1 MINVQIETDQKL
13 VKLKEKS
20 IIKLV
25 SVVMKSEDIKNA
37 EILFIFTTDNVLME
51 LKKKYFNQE
60 HFTDVIAFR
69 LNDYNE
75 DKVEGEIYIS
85 VPQVSKNAKQYNQ
98 AFNKELSRTLKI
110 TLVWASPRRVYKA
123 LQKRTLKERRMVWRM
138 KLVRMMQRSLKN
150 FKDQK
155 ILSKRMI

>member
-25 SVVMKSEDIKNA
+25 SVVMKSEYIKTA
-37 EILFIFTTDNVLME
+37 EILLIFTKDNVLME
-51 LKKKYFNQE
+51 LKKEYFNQE
-60 HFTDVIAFR
+60 HYTDVIAFR
-69 LNDYNE
+69 LNDYDE

-98 AFNKELSRTLKI
+98 AFNKELSRIIIHGSLHLLNYKDKTPQEKI
-110 TLVWASPRRVYKA
+110 KMTE
-123 LQKRTLKERRMVWRM
+123 KEDYF
-138 KLVRMMQRSLKN
+138 LN
-150 FKDQK
+150 K
-155 ILSKRMI
+155 INWENIA

>member
-85 VPQVSKNAKQYNQ
+85 VPQVRNNAKQYNQ
-98 AFNKELSRTLKI
+98 AFNKELSRIIIHGSLHLLNYKDKTPQEKI
-110 TLVWASPRRVYKA
+110 KMTE
-123 LQKRTLKERRMVWRM
+123 KEDYF
-138 KLVRMMQRSLKN
+138 LN
-150 FKDQK
+150 K
-155 ILSKRMI
+155 INWENIA

>member
-20 IIKLV
+20 ILKLV
-25 SVVMKSEDIKNA
+25 SMVMKSEDIKTA
-37 EILFIFTTDNVLME
+37 EILLIFTTDNVLME

-60 HFTDVIAFR
+60 HYTDVIAFR

-85 VPQVSKNAKQYNQ
+85 VPQVRNNAKQYNQ
-98 AFNKELSRTLKI
+98 AFNKELSRIIIHGSLHLLNYKDKTPQEKI
-110 TLVWASPRRVYKA
+110 KMTE
-123 LQKRTLKERRMVWRM
+123 KEDYF
-138 KLVRMMQRSLKN
+138 LN
-150 FKDQK
+150 K
-155 ILSKRMI
+155 INWENIA

>member
-20 IIKLV
+20 ILKLV
-25 SVVMKSEDIKNA
+25 SVVMKSEDIKTA
-37 EILFIFTTDNVLME
+37 EILLIFTTDNVLME

-60 HFTDVIAFR
+60 HYTDVIAFR

-85 VPQVSKNAKQYNQ
+85 VPQVRKNAKQYNQ
-98 AFNKELSRTLKI
+98 AFNNELSRIIIHGSLHLLNYKDKTPQEKI
-110 TLVWASPRRVYKA
+110 KMTE
-123 LQKRTLKERRMVWRM
+123 KEDYF
-138 KLVRMMQRSLKN
+138 LN
-150 FKDQK
+150 K
-155 ILSKRMI
+155 INWENIA

>member
-25 SVVMKSEDIKNA
+25 SVVMKSEDIKTA
-37 EILFIFTTDNVLME
+37 EILLIFTTDNVLME
-51 LKKKYFNQE
+51 LKKKYFNQK
-60 HFTDVIAFR
+60 HYTDVIAFR

-85 VPQVSKNAKQYNQ
+85 VPQVRKNAKQYNQ
-98 AFNKELSRTLKI
+98 AFNKELSRIIIHGSLHLLNYKDKTPQEKI
-110 TLVWASPRRVYKA
+110 KMTE
-123 LQKRTLKERRMVWRM
+123 KEDYF
-138 KLVRMMQRSLKN
+138 LN
-150 FKDQK
+150 K
-155 ILSKRMI
+155 INWENIA

>member
-20 IIKLV
+20 ILKLV
-25 SVVMKSEDIKNA
+25 SVVMKSEDIKTA
-37 EILFIFTTDNVLME
+37 EILIIFTTDNVLME

-60 HFTDVIAFR
+60 HYTDVIAFR

-85 VPQVSKNAKQYNQ
+85 VPQVRKNAKQYNQ
-98 AFNKELSRTLKI
+98 AFNKELSRIIIHGSLHLLNYKDKTPQEKI
-110 TLVWASPRRVYKA
+110 KMTE
-123 LQKRTLKERRMVWRM
+123 KEDYF
-138 KLVRMMQRSLKN
+138 LN
-150 FKDQK
+150 K
-155 ILSKRMI
+155 INWENIA

>member
-20 IIKLV
+20 ILKLV
-25 SVVMKSEDIKNA
+25 SVVMKSEDIKSA
-37 EILFIFTTDNVLME
+37 EILLIFTTDNVLME

-60 HFTDVIAFR
+60 HYTDVIAFR

-85 VPQVSKNAKQYNQ
+85 VPQVRKNAKQYNQ
-98 AFNKELSRTLKI
+98 AFNKELSRIIIHGSLHLLNYKDKTPQEKI
-110 TLVWASPRRVYKA
+110 MMTK
-123 LQKRTLKERRMVWRM
+123 KEDYF
-138 KLVRMMQRSLKN
+138 LN
-150 FKDQK
+150 K
-155 ILSKRMI
+155 INWENIA

>member
-20 IIKLV
+20 ILKLV
-25 SVVMKSEDIKNA
+25 SVVMKSEDIKSA
-37 EILFIFTTDNVLME
+37 EILLIFTTDNVLIE

-60 HFTDVIAFR
+60 HYTDVIAFR

-85 VPQVSKNAKQYNQ
+85 VPQVSNNAKQYNQ
-98 AFNKELSRTLKI
+98 AFNKELSRIIIHGSLHLLNYKDKTPQEKI
-110 TLVWASPRRVYKA
+110 MMTK
-123 LQKRTLKERRMVWRM
+123 KEDYF
-138 KLVRMMQRSLKN
+138 LN
-150 FKDQK
+150 K
-155 ILSKRMI
+155 INWENIA

>member
-25 SVVMKSEDIKNA
+25 SVVMKSEDIKTA
-37 EILFIFTTDNVLME
+37 EILLIFTTDNVLME

-60 HFTDVIAFR
+60 HYTDVIAFR

-85 VPQVSKNAKQYNQ
+85 VPQVSNNAKQYNQ
-98 AFNKELSRTLKI
+98 AFNKELSRIIIHGSLHLLNYKDKTPQEKI
-110 TLVWASPRRVYKA
+110 NMTE
-123 LQKRTLKERRMVWRM
+123 KEDYF
-138 KLVRMMQRSLKN
+138 LN
-150 FKDQK
+150 K
-155 ILSKRMI
+155 INWENIA

>member
-37 EILFIFTTDNVLME
+37 EILLIFTTDNVLME

-60 HFTDVIAFR
+60 HYTDVIAFR

-85 VPQVSKNAKQYNQ
+85 VP
-98 AFNKELSRTLKI
+98 
-110 TLVWASPRRVYKA
+110 
-123 LQKRTLKERRMVWRM
+123 
-138 KLVRMMQRSLKN
+138 
-150 FKDQK
+150 
-155 ILSKRMI
+155 

>member
-60 HFTDVIAFR
+60 HYTDVIAFR

-85 VPQVSKNAKQYNQ
+85 VPQVRKNAKQYNQ
-98 AFNKELSRTLKI
+98 AFNKELSRIIIHGSLHLLNYNDKTPQEKI
-110 TLVWASPRRVYKA
+110 KMTE
-123 LQKRTLKERRMVWRM
+123 KEDYF
-138 KLVRMMQRSLKN
+138 LN
-150 FKDQK
+150 K
-155 ILSKRMI
+155 INWENIA

>member
-20 IIKLV
+20 ILKLV

-60 HFTDVIAFR
+60 HYTDVIAFR

-75 DKVEGEIYIS
+75 DKVEGEVYIS
-85 VPQVSKNAKQYNQ
+85 VPQVRKNAKQYNQ
-98 AFNKELSRTLKI
+98 AFNKELSRIIIHGSLHLLNYKDKTPQEKI
-110 TLVWASPRRVYKA
+110 KMTE
-123 LQKRTLKERRMVWRM
+123 KEDYF
-138 KLVRMMQRSLKN
+138 LN
-150 FKDQK
+150 K
-155 ILSKRMI
+155 INWENIA

>member
-25 SVVMKSEDIKNA
+25 SVVMKSEDIKTA
-37 EILFIFTTDNVLME
+37 EILLIFTTDNVLME

-60 HFTDVIAFR
+60 HYTDVIAFR

-85 VPQVSKNAKQYNQ
+85 VPQVSNNAKQYNQ
-98 AFNKELSRTLKI
+98 AFNKELSRIIIHGSLHLLNYKDKTPQEKI
-110 TLVWASPRRVYKA
+110 MMTK
-123 LQKRTLKERRMVWRM
+123 KEDYF
-138 KLVRMMQRSLKN
+138 LN
-150 FKDQK
+150 K
-155 ILSKRMI
+155 INWENIA

>member
-20 IIKLV
+20 ILKLV
-25 SVVMKSEDIKNA
+25 SVVMKSEDIKTA
-37 EILFIFTTDNVLME
+37 EILLIFTTDNVLME

-60 HFTDVIAFR
+60 HYTDVIAFR

-85 VPQVSKNAKQYNQ
+85 VPQVRKNAKQYNQ
-98 AFNKELSRTLKI
+98 AFNKELSRIIIHGSLHLLNYKDKTPQEKI
-110 TLVWASPRRVYKA
+110 KMTE
-123 LQKRTLKERRMVWRM
+123 KEDYF
-138 KLVRMMQRSLKN
+138 LN
-150 FKDQK
+150 K
-155 ILSKRMI
+155 INWENIA

>member
-25 SVVMKSEDIKNA
+25 SVVMDSEDIKTA
-37 EILFIFTTDNVLME
+37 EILLIFTTDNVLME

-85 VPQVSKNAKQYNQ
+85 VPQVSNNAKQYNQ
-98 AFNKELSRTLKI
+98 AFNKELSRIIIHGSLHLLNYKDKTPQEKI
-110 TLVWASPRRVYKA
+110 NMTE
-123 LQKRTLKERRMVWRM
+123 KEDYF
-138 KLVRMMQRSLKN
+138 LN
-150 FKDQK
+150 K
-155 ILSKRMI
+155 INWENIA

>member
-20 IIKLV
+20 ILKLV
-25 SVVMKSEDIKNA
+25 SMVMKSEDIKTA
-37 EILFIFTTDNVLME
+37 EILLIFTTDNVLME

-60 HFTDVIAFR
+60 HYTDVIAFR

-85 VPQVSKNAKQYNQ
+85 VPQVRKNAKQYNQ
-98 AFNKELSRTLKI
+98 AFNKELSRIIIHGSLHLLNYKDKTPQEKI
-110 TLVWASPRRVYKA
+110 KMT
-123 LQKRTLKERRMVWRM
+123 EREDYF
-138 KLVRMMQRSLKN
+138 LN
-150 FKDQK
+150 K
-155 ILSKRMI
+155 INWENIA

>member
-1 MINVQIETDQKL
+1 MINVQIEIDQKL

-25 SVVMKSEDIKNA
+25 SVVMKSEDIKTA
-37 EILFIFTTDNVLME
+37 EILLIFTMDNVLME

-60 HFTDVIAFR
+60 HYTDVIAFR

-85 VPQVSKNAKQYNQ
+85 VPQVSNNAKQYNQ
-98 AFNKELSRTLKI
+98 AFNKELSRIIIHGSLHLLNYKDKTPQEKI
-110 TLVWASPRRVYKA
+110 KMTE
-123 LQKRTLKERRMVWRM
+123 KEDYF
-138 KLVRMMQRSLKN
+138 LN
-150 FKDQK
+150 K
-155 ILSKRMI
+155 INWENIA

>member
-85 VPQVSKNAKQYNQ
+85 VPQVRNNAKQYNQ
-98 AFNKELSRTLKI
+98 AFNKELSRIIIHGSLHLLNYKDKTPQEKI
-110 TLVWASPRRVYKA
+110 KMT
-123 LQKRTLKERRMVWRM
+123 EREDYF
-138 KLVRMMQRSLKN
+138 LN
-150 FKDQK
+150 K
-155 ILSKRMI
+155 INWENIA

>member
-25 SVVMKSEDIKNA
+25 SVVMKSEDIKTA
-37 EILFIFTTDNVLME
+37 EILLIFTTDNVLME
-51 LKKKYFNQE
+51 LKKEYFNQE

-75 DKVEGEIYIS
+75 NKVEGEIYIS
-85 VPQVSKNAKQYNQ
+85 VPQVSNNAKQYNQ
-98 AFNKELSRTLKI
+98 AFNKELSRIIIHGSLHLLNYKDKTPQEKI
-110 TLVWASPRRVYKA
+110 MMTK
-123 LQKRTLKERRMVWRM
+123 KEDYF
-138 KLVRMMQRSLKN
+138 LN
-150 FKDQK
+150 K
-155 ILSKRMI
+155 INWENIA